1 MTDLTAGSEAWS
13 ASCNCRNCDS
23 GFDLSADAS
32 AFAYGRIA
40 ESLFWIPAAVGTLVS
55 RKHPKENS
63 RNRALGWADIVL
75 FLVAALVVRLMVGGI
90 SFAP

>member
-1 MTDLTAGSEAWS
+1 
-13 ASCNCRNCDS
+13 
-23 GFDLSADAS
+23 
-32 AFAYGRIA
+32 
-40 ESLFWIPAAVGTLVS
+40 LFWIPAAVGTLVS